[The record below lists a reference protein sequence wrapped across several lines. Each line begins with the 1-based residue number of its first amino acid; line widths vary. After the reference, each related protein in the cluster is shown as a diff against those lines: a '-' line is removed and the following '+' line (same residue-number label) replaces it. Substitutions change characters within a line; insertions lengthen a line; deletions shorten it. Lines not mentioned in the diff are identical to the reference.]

1 MAKKQKKHKV
11 INAARQQDKITW
23 DDLMLLREQ
32 LLRSLVFAESSIKE
46 LVSKVNETR
55 KVDNKFEELAK
66 GVFLS
71 LADAIKDGR
80 AVMEQHITFGENN
93 EVLSYK
99 TGEPV
104 NDDDVLDIMSIVNSY
119 HIMTEKVNTT
129 LSKATQEFLTI
140 YKTGDLVN
148 QAEKLNK
155 LNQEYEAAKQKEEDK
170 LKQLKEATQW
180 QQ

>member
-11 INAARQQDKITW
+11 INAAKRQDEITW

-32 LLRSLVFAESSIKE
+32 LLRSLVFAESSITE
-46 LVSKVNETR
+46 LVNNVKKTREVDDKFNEI
-55 KVDNKFEELAK
+55 AK

-71 LADAIKDGR
+71 LTDAIKDGR

-93 EVLSYK
+93 EILSYK
-99 TGEPV
+99 TGNPV
-104 NDDDVLDIMSIVNSY
+104 NDNDVLDIMSIVNSY
-119 HIMTEKVNTT
+119 HVMTEKVNTT

-140 YKTGDLVN
+140 YKTGDLIN
-148 QAEKLNK
+148 QAQKLNK

-170 LKQLKEATQW
+170 LNQLKEAAQW
-180 QQ
+180 QK